1 MASLGKTQCR
11 IAETEKYAHVTF
23 FFNGGIEEPNKGEDR
38 ILVPSPKD
46 VPTYDL
52 KPQMSAPMVCE
63 KLCEAIKSGKYDLI
77 ICNFANPDMV
87 GHTGVMD
94 AAVKAIETVDGC
106 IGKACEAV
114 KEAGGIMFICADHGN
129 ADMMVDPHTG
139 ETFTAHTTSPVPFIL
154 FNADSRYGLREN
166 GVLADIA
173 PTLLELMGLE
183 VPKEMTGKSLLITK

>member
-1 MASLGKTQCR
+1 MGILLGLSLTQLLELPFFLLLKRKSAPELIGWALLNVFTNVAMNLLYSYAFHYSGTFLLLAELLVFIIEPSALFLLDGRSAEGIFAGVMGNAASL
-11 IAETEKYAHVTF
+11 
-23 FFNGGIEEPNKGEDR
+23 
-38 ILVPSPKD
+38 
-46 VPTYDL
+46 
-52 KPQMSAPMVCE
+52 
-63 KLCEAIKSGKYDLI
+63 AIGMLLSSSLER
-77 ICNFANPDMV
+77 A
-87 GHTGVMD
+87 
-94 AAVKAIETVDGC
+94 
-106 IGKACEAV
+106 
-114 KEAGGIMFICADHGN
+114 N